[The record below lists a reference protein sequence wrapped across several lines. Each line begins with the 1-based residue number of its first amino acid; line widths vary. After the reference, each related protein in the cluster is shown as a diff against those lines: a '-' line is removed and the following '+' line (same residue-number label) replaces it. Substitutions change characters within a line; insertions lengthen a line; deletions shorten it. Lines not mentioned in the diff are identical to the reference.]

1 MLTRNWRAVLRPD
14 TAGTEPGAVAG
25 AEPGA
30 AAGTAPEPAPQDATE
45 WLRANGLTMAAAALI
60 AVQLWWNAA
69 LLAHTYFRQD
79 DFRTFDRA
87 LSNGFSWHYL
97 MLVDAGHMAPLNF
110 AVAWVLAR
118 VALYN
123 WLLASGVIL
132 LFVAAASFALLRV
145 LRTLFGNRW
154 AILIPLGLY
163 LFSPLALAGVGW
175 WSVAIETLPLN
186 LAVFMALHA
195 HIRYLRGGRL
205 RDAAVAGGWLLL
217 GMATMEKGTV
227 IPLLLLAV
235 TSGFFVEGRWAAATL
250 TALIRYWRAWLLYA
264 ALVGGYCVIFFLQ
277 LPTSRNQPGSPGSFS
292 RLIDFVSSLVG
303 TTLLPGAA
311 GGPWRWLVFGSGYA
325 EASPPPGL
333 QQLSWVLAAAV
344 VVVSCVYRVRAW
356 RAWAILFGWIAVAD
370 ILPVAIG
377 RLGGAPP
384 ALLGMQTRYLADA
397 APILALCAGL
407 AFLPVAGRPETSR
420 FQLPASPA
428 AGRAG
433 ALTSPVVIQRL
444 RALTAVLLG
453 VLLIG
458 SFWSLKTLEAATNT
472 RPARSYIATAQA
484 AVAQAPRG
492 TLIVNTPTPAM
503 IMDPIFFWAS
513 GHTSQVIGAIARDSP
528 GSHLSWTLSPR
539 GDIGHLMIF
548 DSLGR
553 LWPVAVDGP
562 ASGPPPAKPAAA
574 HPAKH
579 PGRKAAKKPA
589 KQTASNCWAVTAG
602 GVRIPLHG
610 SLYRWPWTAR
620 LSYSGPATV
629 LAASLGE
636 RWRSVPVPAGTHVVY
651 LPVTGSGN
659 VISVR
664 QLGAAPGLCVTGVT
678 VGSLQPDH
686 TGPPIPATPVAG

>member
-14 TAGTEPGAVAG
+14 TAAG
-25 AEPGA
+25 SKPEAAAGGEPGA
-30 AAGTAPEPAPQDATE
+30 AAGTTPAPAPEPQDATE
-45 WLRANGLTMAAAALI
+45 WLRTNGLTMAAAALI

-87 LSNGFSWHYL
+87 LAHGFGWHYL

-132 LFVAAASFALLRV
+132 LFVAASSLALLRV
-145 LRTLFGNRW
+145 LRTLFGSRW

-186 LAVFMALHA
+186 LAVFMAVHA
-195 HIRYLRGGRL
+195 HIRYVRGGRL
-205 RDAAVAGGWLLL
+205 RDAAVAAGWLLL
-217 GMATMEKGTV
+217 GLATMEKGIV

-250 TALIRYWRAWLLYA
+250 SALIRYWRAWLLYG
-264 ALVGGYCVIFFLQ
+264 ALVAGYCVIFFLQ
-277 LPTSRNQPGSPGSFS
+277 LPTSRNQPGGPGSFS

-333 QQLSWVLAAAV
+333 QQLSWVLAVAV
-344 VVVSCVYRVRAW
+344 VIVSCVYRVRAW

-384 ALLGMQTRYLADA
+384 VLLGMQARYLADT

-407 AFLPVAGRPETSR
+407 AFLPVTGRPETSR
-420 FQLPASPA
+420 FQLPASPGPA
-428 AGRAG
+428 WPAH
-433 ALTSPVVIQRL
+433 S
-444 RALTAVLLG
+444 
-453 VLLIG
+453 
-458 SFWSLKTLEAATNT
+458 
-472 RPARSYIATAQA
+472 PARSSS
-484 AVAQAPRG
+484 
-492 TLIVNTPTPAM
+492 
-503 IMDPIFFWAS
+503 S
-513 GHTSQVIGAIARDSP
+513 GCG
-528 GSHLSWTLSPR
+528 LSPR
-539 GDIGHLMIF
+539 F
-548 DSLGR
+548 
-553 LWPVAVDGP
+553 
-562 ASGPPPAKPAAA
+562 
-574 HPAKH
+574 
-579 PGRKAAKKPA
+579 
-589 KQTASNCWAVTAG
+589 CW
-602 GVRIPLHG
+602 
-610 SLYRWPWTAR
+610 
-620 LSYSGPATV
+620 LS
-629 LAASLGE
+629 
-636 RWRSVPVPAGTHVVY
+636 
-651 LPVTGSGN
+651 
-659 VISVR
+659 
-664 QLGAAPGLCVTGVT
+664 C
-678 VGSLQPDH
+678 
-686 TGPPIPATPVAG
+686 